1 MKLAGKSVVVT
12 GGGNGIGRA
21 LAERF
26 AAEGARGVTVAD
38 IDAEWA
44 HQVAE
49 RIGVR
54 GIGVGCD
61 VSDPDAISRL
71 VSTAEDS
78 FGPIDIFCS
87 NAGFT
92 DPAPGD
98 LRQPVSAWRRIVE
111 VNLMAHVWAARAVV
125 PSMLALGEVLMP
137 EDVARHGDRRPW
149 PPNDS

>member
-1 MKLAGKSVVVT
+1 MNIAGWSVVVT

-38 IDAEWA
+38 IDSEWA
-44 HQVAE
+44 RKMAE

-71 VSTAEDS
+71 VSTAENS
-78 FGPIDIFCS
+78 FGPIDVFCS
-87 NAGFT
+87 NAGSART
-92 DPAPGD
+92 RER
-98 LRQPVSAWRRIVE
+98 LRGVSGASARR
-111 VNLMAHVWAARAVV
+111 
-125 PSMLALGEVLMP
+125 G
-137 EDVARHGDRRPW
+137 
-149 PPNDS
+149 